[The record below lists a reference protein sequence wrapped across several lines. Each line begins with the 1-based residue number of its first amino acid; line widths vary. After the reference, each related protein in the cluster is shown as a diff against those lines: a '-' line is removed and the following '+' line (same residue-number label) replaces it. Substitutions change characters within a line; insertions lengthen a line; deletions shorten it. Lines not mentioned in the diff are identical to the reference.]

1 MAARTM
7 AQAGLTIHSTG
18 WTEMQVTRAS
28 RATLRVAFRK
38 VLAYMTTTYPLTP
51 YTGRSRYKSTML
63 RAESAMEYRRTLICW
78 SRPLSMA
85 SATLS
90 R

>member
-38 VLAYMTTTYPLTP
+38 VLAYMTTT
-51 YTGRSRYKSTML
+51 
-63 RAESAMEYRRTLICW
+63 
-78 SRPLSMA
+78 
-85 SATLS
+85 
-90 R
+90 